1 MFKNL
6 RNSIVLNGKKIATAA
21 TLGGSMIAG
30 SAMAAGTDYSGSLT
44 GLDTTTVV
52 TAIVG
57 AGALYAGP
65 GFAKWA
71 TKKVAGF
78 FG

>member
-1 MFKNL
+1 MGIKSKVMAGAAAVGSL
-6 RNSIVLNGKKIATAA
+6 VAGGAMAQTAA
-21 TLGGSMIAG
+21 ATS
-30 SAMAAGTDYSGSLT
+30 YSSILS
-44 GLDTTTVV
+44 GLDTSTAI

-57 AGALYAGP
+57 AGVLLAGV

-71 TKKVAGF
+71 TKKVARF

>member
-1 MFKNL
+1 MDFGD
-6 RNSIVLNGKKIATAA
+6 I
-21 TLGGSMIAG
+21 
-30 SAMAAGTDYSGSLT
+30 LT
-44 GLDTTTVV
+44 GVDSASAV
-52 TAIVG
+52 TAIIA
-57 AGALYAGP
+57 AGAILALP